1 MRRSF
6 GRLISIIYRKN
17 QAYLNYALE
26 DLGIS
31 SSELPVLLYLNE
43 NHGVSQEEL
52 SSFLLI
58 DKAATT
64 RIVQSLLKKGL
75 LQKEKNLTDKR
86 ANRLFITDTAE
97 AKIPEIKS
105 RLDRMNQYL
114 TTDLDSASTEVALDV
129 LDQIVKKIEKDSYRG
144 AWRKEE

>member
-1 MRRSF
+1 MKRNF

-17 QAYLNYALE
+17 QVFLNHCLE
-26 DLGIS
+26 ELNIS
-31 SSELPVLLYLNE
+31 SSELPILLYVNE

-58 DKAATT
+58 DKAATA
-64 RIVQSLLKKGL
+64 RIVQSLLKKDL
-75 LQKEKNLTDKR
+75 LHKKKNLIDKR
-86 ANRLFITDTAE
+86 ANRLFITETAE

-114 TTDLDSASTEVALDV
+114 TTDLDSVSTEIALDV
-129 LDQIVKKIEKDSYRG
+129 LEQIVKKIEKDSYRE
-144 AWRKEE
+144 AWRDKQ

>member
-31 SSELPVLLYLNE
+31 SSELLILLYLNE
-43 NHGVSQEEL
+43 NHGISQEEL

-58 DKAATT
+58 DKAATA
-64 RIVQSLLKKGL
+64 RVVQSLLKKGL
-75 LQKEKNLTDKR
+75 LRKEKNLTDKR

-105 RLDRMNQYL
+105 RLNKMNQYL
-114 TTDLDSASTEVALDV
+114 TADLDSASTEVALDV